1 MSLVNR
7 LRTGLKTV
15 STSFSTS
22 SGDYLLR
29 NGYYDIYRQVYGLGY
44 VSSIAAQMSESRALT
59 LSAFYAGVKII
70 SEDVGSCSLLTFEQR
85 DGQQVEA
92 VNHELYGKLRWSPN
106 PDMTTMQFREALTGH
121 AIMCGKGFARKEFS
135 RGDSDRI
142 IALWP
147 MMPYEIRRDKDRSG
161 RMVFIWMPKGQP
173 AETLQSQQV
182 FQLNGFGL
190 TGYDGLNL
198 LEYARTSLGLSLA
211 QQEYAER
218 FFAQDQTP
226 NIVLKHPGKL
236 GPSGVEG
243 VKEAWMGRRADG
255 TRKTPSEW
263 WHEPRVLQEG
273 MDLTQLHPDA
283 QKSQLIEQRVFQL
296 LEVCRLLRMPPHK
309 LAEMGRATWGN
320 IGDENR
326 SYYTGTLRP
335 WFIRWEQALKLQC
348 YGVDTPYFAEHD
360 AEDLL
365 RGDYKS
371 QTEGLSRL
379 QGAGTLSINEARAI
393 LNYNPI
399 EGGDEHLVQVN
410 MQTVQA
416 LADAL
421 LNGGANNKPQ

>member
-1 MSLVNR
+1 
-7 LRTGLKTV
+7 
-15 STSFSTS
+15 
-22 SGDYLLR
+22 
-29 NGYYDIYRQVYGLGY
+29 
-44 VSSIAAQMSESRALT
+44 
-59 LSAFYAGVKII
+59 
-70 SEDVGSCSLLTFEQR
+70 
-85 DGQQVEA
+85 
-92 VNHELYGKLRWSPN
+92 
-106 PDMTTMQFREALTGH
+106 
-121 AIMCGKGFARKEFS
+121 
-135 RGDSDRI
+135 
-142 IALWP
+142 
-147 MMPYEIRRDKDRSG
+147 
-161 RMVFIWMPKGQP
+161 
-173 AETLQSQQV
+173 
-182 FQLNGFGL
+182 
-190 TGYDGLNL
+190 
-198 LEYARTSLGLSLA
+198 
-211 QQEYAER
+211 
-218 FFAQDQTP
+218 
-226 NIVLKHPGKL
+226 
-236 GPSGVEG
+236 
-243 VKEAWMGRRADG
+243 
-255 TRKTPSEW
+255 
-263 WHEPRVLQEG
+263 